1 MDIFGN
7 VIRECMRRAHEQEVK
22 QAYVIAKDF
31 KKDGLKIA
39 EIEEM
44 LYSSG
49 YDQTT
54 VEEALKMLG
63 K

>member
-31 KKDGLKIA
+31 KKDGLKLA

-49 YDQTT
+49 Y
-54 VEEALKMLG
+54 
-63 K
+63 